1 MINNKLNELR
11 CLFGLG
17 DNPPSVGKVHKLC
30 NNIVMVAVQMISGEK
45 DSFRA
50 QDYLWKDSWSK
61 LNDTGSACGQEE
73 TKG

>member
-1 MINNKLNELR
+1 
-11 CLFGLG
+11 
-17 DNPPSVGKVHKLC
+17 
-30 NNIVMVAVQMISGEK
+30 MVAVQMISGEK

-50 QDYLWKDSWSK
+50 QDYLWKELWRK